1 MSNKLYDVLKWLVIL
16 FIPALATL
24 YRGIAGIW
32 DLPFAED
39 IPQTLIEIDA
49 FLGAIIGLSTID
61 YNQKKKAEL
70 EEARRLNAQDL

>member
-32 DLPFAED
+32 DLPFVDE
-39 IPQTLIEIDA
+39 IPQTLIAVDT

-61 YNQKKKAEL
+61 YNKKKEAEL
-70 EEARRLNAQDL
+70 QETRRLNGQDV

>member
-39 IPQTLIEIDA
+39 IPQTLIEVDA

-61 YNQKKKAEL
+61 YNQKKKEAEI
-70 EEARRLNAQDL
+70 EARRLNAQDL